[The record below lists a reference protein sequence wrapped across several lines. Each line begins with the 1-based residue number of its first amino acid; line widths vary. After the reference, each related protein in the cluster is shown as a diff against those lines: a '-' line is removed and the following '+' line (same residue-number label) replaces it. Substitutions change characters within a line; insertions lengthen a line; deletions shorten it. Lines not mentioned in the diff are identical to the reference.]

1 MIRSG
6 GELMLDYNLEQR
18 GEASLYEYVYQQ
30 IRDDIVAGRI
40 AAGEH
45 LPSKRAFAS
54 HLGISVITI
63 ENAYS
68 QLLAEGYIC
77 SKPRRGYYACELPE
91 APVLASAAEDADRDS
106 APAGLNAHDTG
117 GQPEQFAP
125 LSPSALEAARLW
137 QSALRATL
145 TSEDEREIFSPAPA
159 QGTARLRRAIAHHL
173 RGTRGMN
180 VNPDNIVIGAG
191 AQLLDTML
199 VQLLGTDKVY
209 AVEDPGYLRL
219 TRIYQAMGCEV
230 RHIAL
235 DGEGVDLGALQNAGT
250 DVLHLM
256 PSHQYPTGLVTSIAR
271 RYALLSWAAEQ
282 LGRYLIEDDFDCEF
296 RLAGKPIPALAS
308 IDAAQSVIYTNTF
321 SKSLSS
327 ALRLAYM
334 VLPDELMERFRRE
347 LGFYASSVSSVDQVA
362 LARLLESGDYERHV
376 NRVRVRAREARDG
389 LAAIV
394 RKAFPAGEVSI
405 EHADAGLYCTV
416 VAECEAGESSFTRA
430 LMHSSIPFIDISD
443 CFWCTDGASVPENS
457 TQILVQ
463 YDDLSPKVFNTLELQ
478 LTGGGALQPK

>member
-1 MIRSG
+1 
-6 GELMLDYNLEQR
+6 MLDYNLEQR
-18 GEASLYEYVYQQ
+18 GESSLYEYVYQQ

-91 APVLASAAEDADRDS
+91 APVLATAAEDADRDT
-106 APAGLNAHDTG
+106 APASLGVHDSY

-125 LSPSALEAARLW
+125 LSPSALEAAHLW

-159 QGTARLRRAIAHHL
+159 QGTARLRLAIAHHL

-199 VQLLGTDKVY
+199 VQLLGADKIY

-219 TRIYQAMGCEV
+219 TRIYQAMGCKV
-230 RHIAL
+230 RHIPL
-235 DGEGVDLGALQNAGT
+235 DGEGVNLGELLDAGA

-271 RYALLSWAAEQ
+271 RYALLSWAAERP
-282 LGRYLIEDDFDCEF
+282 GRYLIEDDFDCEF

-389 LAAIV
+389 LVALV

-405 EHADAGLYCTV
+405 EHADAGLYCVLAPASDKVGDGLIRAITDV
-416 VAECEAGESSFTRA
+416 GIPYVNIDDCLWANDQTTIQRTTRR
-430 LMHSSIPFIDISD
+430 
-443 CFWCTDGASVPENS
+443 V
-457 TQILVQ
+457 LVQ
-463 YDDLSPKVFNTLELQ
+463 YDDLSPQTLD
-478 LTGGGALQPK
+478 ALQNQLQ

>member
-1 MIRSG
+1 
-6 GELMLDYNLEQR
+6 MLDYNLEQR
-18 GEASLYEYVYQQ
+18 GGASLYEYVYQQ

-106 APAGLNAHDTG
+106 APAGLNAHDAG
-117 GQPEQFAP
+117 GQSEQFAL

-199 VQLLGTDKVY
+199 AQLLGTDKIY

-219 TRIYQAMGCEV
+219 TRIYQAMGCKV
-230 RHIAL
+230 RHIPL
-235 DGEGVDLGALQNAGT
+235 DGEGVNLGELLDAGA

-271 RYALLSWAAEQ
+271 RYALLSWAAERQ
-282 LGRYLIEDDFDCEF
+282 GRYLIEDDFDCEF

-463 YDDLSPKVFNTLELQ
+463 YDDLSPKVLNTLELQ
-478 LTGGGALQPK
+478 LTGALCNLSE

>member
-1 MIRSG
+1 
-6 GELMLDYNLEQR
+6 MLDYNLEQR

-68 QLLAEGYIC
+68 QLVAEGYIC
-77 SKPRRGYYACELPE
+77 SKPRRGYYACELPD
-91 APVLASAAEDADRDS
+91 APVLASAAEDADRDT
-106 APAGLNAHDTG
+106 APASFGVHDSY

-145 TSEDEREIFSPAPA
+145 TSEDEREIFSPAPT
-159 QGTARLRRAIAHHL
+159 QGTARLRCAIAHHL

-199 VQLLGTDKVY
+199 VQLLGADKTY

-230 RHIAL
+230 RHIPL
-235 DGEGVDLGALQNAGT
+235 DGEGVNLGELLDAGA

-271 RYALLSWAAEQ
+271 RYALLSWAAERP
-282 LGRYLIEDDFDCEF
+282 GRYLIEDDFDCEF

-389 LAAIV
+389 LVALV

-405 EHADAGLYCTV
+405 EHADAGLYCVLAPASDKVGDGLIRAIADVGIPYVNIDDCLWANDQTTIQRT
-416 VAECEAGESSFTRA
+416 TRRV
-430 LMHSSIPFIDISD
+430 LI
-443 CFWCTDGASVPENS
+443 
-457 TQILVQ
+457 Q
-463 YDDLSPKVFNTLELQ
+463 YDDLSPQVLD
-478 LTGGGALQPK
+478 ALQKQLQ

>member
-1 MIRSG
+1 
-6 GELMLDYNLEQR
+6 MLDYNLEQR

-68 QLLAEGYIC
+68 QLVAEGYIC
-77 SKPRRGYYACELPE
+77 SKPRRGYYACELPD
-91 APVLASAAEDADRDS
+91 APVLASAAEDADRDT
-106 APAGLNAHDTG
+106 APASFGVHDSY

-145 TSEDEREIFSPAPA
+145 TSEDEGEIFSPAPA
-159 QGTARLRRAIAHHL
+159 QGTARLRCAIAHHL

-199 VQLLGTDKVY
+199 VQLLGADKTY

-230 RHIAL
+230 RHIPL
-235 DGEGVDLGALQNAGT
+235 DGEGVNLGELLDAGA

-271 RYALLSWAAEQ
+271 RYALLSWAAERP
-282 LGRYLIEDDFDCEF
+282 GRYLIEDDFDCEF

-376 NRVRVRAREARDG
+376 SRVRVRAREARDG
-389 LAAIV
+389 LVALV

-405 EHADAGLYCTV
+405 EHADAGLYCVLAPASDKVGDGLIRAIADVGIPYVNIDDCLWANDQTTIQRT
-416 VAECEAGESSFTRA
+416 TRRV
-430 LMHSSIPFIDISD
+430 LI
-443 CFWCTDGASVPENS
+443 
-457 TQILVQ
+457 Q
-463 YDDLSPKVFNTLELQ
+463 YDDLSPQVLD
-478 LTGGGALQPK
+478 ALQKQLQ

>member
-1 MIRSG
+1 
-6 GELMLDYNLEQR
+6 MLDYNLEQR
-18 GEASLYEYVYQQ
+18 GDASLYEYVYQQ

-91 APVLASAAEDADRDS
+91 APALATAEIELDRDS
-106 APAGLNAHDTG
+106 APAGLNAHDAG
-117 GQPEQFAP
+117 EQPEQFAS

-159 QGTARLRRAIAHHL
+159 QGTARLRCAIAHHL
-173 RGTRGMN
+173 RGTRGMS

-199 VQLLGTDKVY
+199 VQLLGTDKIY

-219 TRIYQAMGCEV
+219 TRIYQAMGCKV
-230 RHIAL
+230 RHIPL
-235 DGEGVDLGALQNAGT
+235 DGEGVNLGELLDAGA

-271 RYALLSWAAEQ
+271 RYALLSWAAERPD
-282 LGRYLIEDDFDCEF
+282 RYLIEDDFDCEF

-347 LGFYASSVSSVDQVA
+347 LGFYASSVGSVDQVA

-389 LAAIV
+389 LTALV

-416 VAECEAGESSFTRA
+416 VAECEAGESSFARA
-430 LMHSSIPFIDISD
+430 LTHSSIPFVDISD
-443 CFWCTDGASVPENS
+443 CFWCADGASVPENS

-463 YDDLSPKVFNTLELQ
+463 YDDLSPKVLNTLELQ
-478 LTGGGALQPK
+478 LTGALCNLSE

>member
-1 MIRSG
+1 
-6 GELMLDYNLEQR
+6 MLDYNLEQR
-18 GEASLYEYVYQQ
+18 GGASLYEYVYQQ

-91 APVLASAAEDADRDS
+91 APVLASAAEDADRDA
-106 APAGLNAHDTG
+106 APASFGVYDSY
-117 GQPEQFAP
+117 GQPEQFAA

-145 TSEDEREIFSPAPA
+145 TTEDEREIFSPAPA

-173 RGTRGMN
+173 RGTRGMS

-199 VQLLGTDKVY
+199 VQLLGADKIY

-219 TRIYQAMGCEV
+219 TRIYQAMGCKV
-230 RHIAL
+230 RHIPL
-235 DGEGVDLGALQNAGT
+235 DGEGVDLGELLDAGA

-282 LGRYLIEDDFDCEF
+282 PGRYLIEDDFDCEF

-394 RKAFPAGEVSI
+394 RKTFPAGEVSI

-416 VAECEAGESSFTRA
+416 VTECEAGESSFTRA

-443 CFWCTDGASVPENS
+443 CFWCTDGASVPEIS

-463 YDDLSPKVFNTLELQ
+463 YDDLSPKVLNTLELQ
-478 LTGGGALQPK
+478 LTGRSAT

>member
-1 MIRSG
+1 
-6 GELMLDYNLEQR
+6 MLDYNLEQR

-77 SKPRRGYYACELPE
+77 SKPRRGYYACELPD
-91 APVLASAAEDADRDS
+91 APVLASAAEDADRDT
-106 APAGLNAHDTG
+106 APASFGVHDSY

-159 QGTARLRRAIAHHL
+159 QGTARLRCAIAHHL

-199 VQLLGTDKVY
+199 VQLLGADKTY

-219 TRIYQAMGCEV
+219 THIYQAMGCEV
-230 RHIAL
+230 RHIPL
-235 DGEGVDLGALQNAGT
+235 DGEGVSLSDLLNTGA

-271 RYALLSWAAEQ
+271 RYALLSWAVERT
-282 LGRYLIEDDFDCEF
+282 GRYLIEDDFDCEF

-389 LAAIV
+389 LTTLL
-394 RKAFPAGEVSI
+394 RETFPAGEVSM
-405 EHADAGLYCTV
+405 EHADAGLYCVLAPASEKVGDGLIRSIADVGIPYVSTDDCLW
-416 VAECEAGESSFTRA
+416 ANDRMTNRPTTRRV
-430 LMHSSIPFIDISD
+430 LI
-443 CFWCTDGASVPENS
+443 
-457 TQILVQ
+457 Q
-463 YDDLSPKVFNTLELQ
+463 YDDLNPQVLD
-478 LTGGGALQPK
+478 ALQKQLQ

>member
-1 MIRSG
+1 
-6 GELMLDYNLEQR
+6 MLDYNLEQR
-18 GEASLYEYVYQQ
+18 GGSSLYEYVYQQ

-45 LPSKRAFAS
+45 LPSKRALAS

-91 APVLASAAEDADRDS
+91 APVLASAAQDADRDS
-106 APAGLNAHDTG
+106 AVAGLNAHDAG
-117 GQPEQFAP
+117 EQPEQFAA

-145 TSEDEREIFSPAPA
+145 TTEDEREIFSPAPV

-199 VQLLGTDKVY
+199 VQLLGTDKIY

-219 TRIYQAMGCEV
+219 TRIYQAMGCKV
-230 RHIAL
+230 RHIPL
-235 DGEGVDLGALQNAGT
+235 DGEGVNLGELLDAGA

-282 LGRYLIEDDFDCEF
+282 PGRYLIEDDFDCEF

-389 LAAIV
+389 LVAIV

-405 EHADAGLYCTV
+405 EHADAGLCCTV
-416 VAECEAGESSFTRA
+416 VAECEAGGSSFARA
-430 LMHSSIPFIDISD
+430 LMRSSIPFIDISD

-457 TQILVQ
+457 AQILVQ
-463 YDDLSPKVFNTLELQ
+463 YDDLSPKVLNTLELQ
-478 LTGGGALQPK
+478 LTGALCNLSE

>member
-1 MIRSG
+1 
-6 GELMLDYNLEQR
+6 MLDYNLEQR

-40 AAGEH
+40 AAWEH

-77 SKPRRGYYACELPE
+77 SKPRRGYYVCELPE
-91 APVLASAAEDADRDS
+91 APVLASAETEFDRDS
-106 APAGLNAHDTG
+106 AAARSNAHDAG
-117 GQPEQFAP
+117 EQPEQFAP

-159 QGTARLRRAIAHHL
+159 QGTARLRCAIAHHL

-199 VQLLGTDKVY
+199 VQLLGADKTY

-219 TRIYQAMGCEV
+219 TRIYQAMGCKV
-230 RHIAL
+230 RHIPL
-235 DGEGVDLGALQNAGT
+235 DGEGVNLGELLDAGA

-282 LGRYLIEDDFDCEF
+282 PGRYLIEDDFDCEF

-394 RKAFPAGEVSI
+394 RKAFSAGEVTI
-405 EHADAGLYCTV
+405 EHADAGLYCV
-416 VAECEAGESSFTRA
+416 LAPASDKVGDGLIRAIANINIPYVNIDDCLWAG
-430 LMHSSIPFIDISD
+430 
-443 CFWCTDGASVPENS
+443 DGAM
-457 TQILVQ
+457 TQRTTHRVLIQ
-463 YDDLSPKVFNTLELQ
+463 YDDLGPQVLD
-478 LTGGGALQPK
+478 ALQKQLQ

>member
-1 MIRSG
+1 
-6 GELMLDYNLEQR
+6 MLDYNLEQR
-18 GEASLYEYVYQQ
+18 GGASLYEYVYQQ

-91 APVLASAAEDADRDS
+91 APVLASVETELDRDS
-106 APAGLNAHDTG
+106 APAGLNAHDAD
-117 GQPEQFAP
+117 GQPEQFAA

-145 TSEDEREIFSPAPA
+145 TTEDEREIFSPAPA

-199 VQLLGTDKVY
+199 VQLLGADKVY

-219 TRIYQAMGCEV
+219 TRIYQAMGCMV
-230 RHIAL
+230 RHIPL
-235 DGEGVDLGALQNAGT
+235 DGEGVNLGELLDAGA

-282 LGRYLIEDDFDCEF
+282 PGRYLIEDDFDCEF

-389 LAAIV
+389 LASLV

-416 VAECEAGESSFTRA
+416 VAERRAGGSFFVRA
-430 LMHSSIPFIDISD
+430 LTRSSIPFVDISD
-443 CFWCTDGASVPENS
+443 CYWCADGTSVPENS
-457 TQILVQ
+457 SQILVQ
-463 YDDLSPKVFNTLELQ
+463 YDDLSPKVLTTLELQ
-478 LTGGGALQPK
+478 LMGALCKLSE

>member
-1 MIRSG
+1 
-6 GELMLDYNLEQR
+6 MLDYNLEQR

-77 SKPRRGYYACELPE
+77 SKPRRGYYACELPD
-91 APVLASAAEDADRDS
+91 APVLPLAETELDRDS
-106 APAGLNAHDTG
+106 APAGLNAHDVDG
-117 GQPEQFAP
+117 RVEQFDA
-125 LSPSALEAARLW
+125 LSPSTLEAARLW

-145 TSEDEREIFSPAPA
+145 ASEDEREIFSPAPA

-180 VNPDNIVIGAG
+180 VDPNNIVIGAG

-199 VQLLGTDKVY
+199 VQLLGADKVY

-219 TRIYQAMGCEV
+219 TRIYQAMGCKV
-230 RHIAL
+230 RHIPL
-235 DGEGVDLGALQNAGT
+235 DGEGVDLSALQKTGT

-282 LGRYLIEDDFDCEF
+282 PGRYLIEDDFEF

-334 VLPDELMERFRRE
+334 VLPDELMERFRHN

-376 NRVRVRAREARDG
+376 NRVRVRTREARDG
-389 LAAIV
+389 LTSLV

-416 VAECEAGESSFTRA
+416 AAERGAGGSSFVRA
-430 LMHSSIPFIDISD
+430 LTRSGIPFVDISD
-443 CFWCTDGASVPENS
+443 CYWCADGASVPENS
-457 TQILVQ
+457 SQILVQ
-463 YDDLSPKVFNTLELQ
+463 YDDLSPKVLTTLELQ
-478 LTGGGALQPK
+478 LMGGSLQPK

>member
-1 MIRSG
+1 
-6 GELMLDYNLEQR
+6 MLDYNLEQR
-18 GEASLYEYVYQQ
+18 GGASLYEYVYQQ

-40 AAGEH
+40 VAGEH

-91 APVLASAAEDADRDS
+91 APVLASAAEDADRDA
-106 APAGLNAHDTG
+106 APASFGVYDSS
-117 GQPEQFAP
+117 GQSEQFAA

-173 RGTRGMN
+173 RGTRGMS

-199 VQLLGTDKVY
+199 VQLLGADKIY

-219 TRIYQAMGCEV
+219 TRIYQAMGCKV
-230 RHIAL
+230 RHIPL
-235 DGEGVDLGALQNAGT
+235 DGEGVNLGELLDAGA

-271 RYALLSWAAEQ
+271 RYALLSWAAERQ
-282 LGRYLIEDDFDCEF
+282 GRYLIEDDFDCEF

-394 RKAFPAGEVSI
+394 RKTFPAGEVSI

-416 VAECEAGESSFTRA
+416 VVECEAGESSFTRA

-463 YDDLSPKVFNTLELQ
+463 YDDLSPKVLNTLELQ
-478 LTGGGALQPK
+478 LTGALCNLSE

>member
-1 MIRSG
+1 
-6 GELMLDYNLEQR
+6 MLDYNLEQR

-63 ENAYS
+63 ENAYG

-77 SKPRRGYYACELPE
+77 SKPRRGYYACALPE
-91 APVLASAAEDADRDS
+91 APVLALAAEDADRDA
-106 APAGLNAHDTG
+106 APASFGVHDSY

-125 LSPSALEAARLW
+125 LSPSALEAAHLW

-159 QGTARLRRAIAHHL
+159 QGTARLRCAIAHHL

-191 AQLLDTML
+191 AQLLDTIL
-199 VQLLGTDKVY
+199 VQLLGADKTY

-230 RHIAL
+230 RHVPL
-235 DGEGVDLGALQNAGT
+235 DGEGVNLGELLDAGA

-271 RYALLSWAAEQ
+271 RYALLSWAAERP
-282 LGRYLIEDDFDCEF
+282 GRYLIEDDFDCEF

-389 LAAIV
+389 LVALV

-405 EHADAGLYCTV
+405 GHADAGLYCVLAPASDKVGDGLIRAITDV
-416 VAECEAGESSFTRA
+416 GIPYVNIDDCLWANDQTTIQRTTRR
-430 LMHSSIPFIDISD
+430 
-443 CFWCTDGASVPENS
+443 V
-457 TQILVQ
+457 LVQ
-463 YDDLSPKVFNTLELQ
+463 YDDLSPQVLD
-478 LTGGGALQPK
+478 ALQKQLQ

>member
-1 MIRSG
+1 
-6 GELMLDYNLEQR
+6 MLDYNLEQR

-91 APVLASAAEDADRDS
+91 APVLALAAEDADRDA
-106 APAGLNAHDTG
+106 APASFGVHDSY

-125 LSPSALEAARLW
+125 LSPSALEAAHLW

-159 QGTARLRRAIAHHL
+159 QGTARLRCAIAHHL
-173 RGTRGMN
+173 RGTRDMN

-191 AQLLDTML
+191 AQLLDTIL
-199 VQLLGTDKVY
+199 VQLLGADKTY

-230 RHIAL
+230 RHVPL
-235 DGEGVDLGALQNAGT
+235 DGEGVNLGELLDAGA

-271 RYALLSWAAEQ
+271 RYALLSWAAERP
-282 LGRYLIEDDFDCEF
+282 GRYLIEDDFDCEF

-389 LAAIV
+389 LVALV

-405 EHADAGLYCTV
+405 GHADAGLYCVLAPASDKVGDGLIRAITDV
-416 VAECEAGESSFTRA
+416 GIPYVNIDDCLWANDQTTIQRTTRR
-430 LMHSSIPFIDISD
+430 
-443 CFWCTDGASVPENS
+443 V
-457 TQILVQ
+457 LVQ
-463 YDDLSPKVFNTLELQ
+463 YDDLSPQVLD
-478 LTGGGALQPK
+478 ALQKQLQ

>member
-1 MIRSG
+1 
-6 GELMLDYNLEQR
+6 MLDYNLEKR

-77 SKPRRGYYACELPE
+77 SMPRRGYYACELPY
-91 APVLASAAEDADRDS
+91 APVLPLATGNIDRDAVS
-106 APAGLNAHDTG
+106 VGHSAHDVN
-117 GQPEQFAP
+117 GQVERFDA

-145 TSEDEREIFSPAPA
+145 ASEDEREIFSPAPA
-159 QGTARLRRAIAHHL
+159 QGTARLRRAIACHL

-180 VNPDNIVIGAG
+180 VDPNNIVIGAG

-199 VQLLGTDKVY
+199 VQLLGADKVY

-219 TRIYQAMGCEV
+219 TRIYQAMGCQV
-230 RHIAL
+230 RHIPL
-235 DGEGVDLGALQNAGT
+235 DDEGVDLSALQKTGA

-271 RYALLSWAAEQ
+271 RYALLSWAAER
-282 LGRYLIEDDFDCEF
+282 LDRYLIEDDFDCEF

-334 VLPDELMERFRRE
+334 VLPDELMERFRRN

-362 LARLLESGDYERHV
+362 LARLLLTACAFVLARRVMAWRRLCGRHFRQGRSRLSMQTRAFTALWLRSAERAEV
-376 NRVRVRAREARDG
+376 LLRGLSRAR
-389 LAAIV
+389 
-394 RKAFPAGEVSI
+394 VSRLSI
-405 EHADAGLYCTV
+405 SVTV
-416 VAECEAGESSFTRA
+416 IGVPMAHLFLKTQAKFLSSMTA
-430 LMHSSIPFIDISD
+430 
-443 CFWCTDGASVPENS
+443 
-457 TQILVQ
+457 
-463 YDDLSPKVFNTLELQ
+463 
-478 LTGGGALQPK
+478 

>member
-1 MIRSG
+1 
-6 GELMLDYNLEQR
+6 MLDYNLDKR

-106 APAGLNAHDTG
+106 APAGLNAHDAD
-117 GQPEQFAP
+117 GQPEQFAA

-145 TSEDEREIFSPAPA
+145 TTEDEREIFSPAPA
-159 QGTARLRRAIAHHL
+159 QGTARLRCAIAHHL

-199 VQLLGTDKVY
+199 AQLLGTDKIY

-219 TRIYQAMGCEV
+219 TRIYQAMGCKV
-230 RHIAL
+230 RHIPL
-235 DGEGVDLGALQNAGT
+235 DGEGVNLGELLDAGA

-282 LGRYLIEDDFDCEF
+282 PGRYLIEDDFDCEF

-394 RKAFPAGEVSI
+394 RKAFQAGEVSI

-443 CFWCTDGASVPENS
+443 CFWCTDGASAPENS
-457 TQILVQ
+457 NQILVQ
-463 YDDLSPKVFNTLELQ
+463 YDDLSPKVLNTLELQ
-478 LTGGGALQPK
+478 LTGALCNLSE

>member
-1 MIRSG
+1 
-6 GELMLDYNLEQR
+6 MLDYNLEQR

-40 AAGEH
+40 VAGEH
-45 LPSKRAFAS
+45 LPSKRAFAR

-478 LTGGGALQPK
+478 LTGGRSAT

>member
-1 MIRSG
+1 
-6 GELMLDYNLEQR
+6 MLDYNLEQR

-68 QLLAEGYIC
+68 QLVAEGYIC
-77 SKPRRGYYACELPE
+77 SKPRRGYYACELPD
-91 APVLASAAEDADRDS
+91 APVLASAAEDADRDT
-106 APAGLNAHDTG
+106 APASFGVHDSY

-159 QGTARLRRAIAHHL
+159 QGTARLRCAIAHHL

-199 VQLLGTDKVY
+199 VQLLGADKTY

-230 RHIAL
+230 RHIPL
-235 DGEGVDLGALQNAGT
+235 DGEGVNLGELLDAGA

-271 RYALLSWAAEQ
+271 RYALLSWAAERP
-282 LGRYLIEDDFDCEF
+282 GRYLIEDDFDCEF

-334 VLPDELMERFRRE
+334 VLPDELLERFRRE

-389 LAAIV
+389 LVALV

-405 EHADAGLYCTV
+405 EHADAGLYCVLAPASDKVGDGLIRAIADVGIPYVNIDDCLWANDQTTIQRT
-416 VAECEAGESSFTRA
+416 TRRV
-430 LMHSSIPFIDISD
+430 LI
-443 CFWCTDGASVPENS
+443 
-457 TQILVQ
+457 Q
-463 YDDLSPKVFNTLELQ
+463 YDDLSPQVLD
-478 LTGGGALQPK
+478 ALQKQLQ

>member
-1 MIRSG
+1 
-6 GELMLDYNLEQR
+6 MLDYNLEQR
-18 GEASLYEYVYQQ
+18 GESSLYEYVYQQ

-45 LPSKRAFAS
+45 LPSKRAFSS

-91 APVLASAAEDADRDS
+91 APVLASAETELDRDS
-106 APAGLNAHDTG
+106 AAAGSNAHDAG
-117 GQPEQFAP
+117 EQPEQFAS

-159 QGTARLRRAIAHHL
+159 QGTARLRLAIAHHL

-199 VQLLGTDKVY
+199 VQLLGADKIY

-219 TRIYQAMGCEV
+219 TRIYQAMGCKV
-230 RHIAL
+230 RHIPL
-235 DGEGVDLGALQNAGT
+235 DGEGVNLGELLDAGA

-271 RYALLSWAAEQ
+271 RYALLSWAAERP
-282 LGRYLIEDDFDCEF
+282 GRYLIEDDFDCEF

-376 NRVRVRAREARDG
+376 NRARVRAREARDG
-389 LAAIV
+389 LVALV

-405 EHADAGLYCTV
+405 EHADAGLYCVLAPASDKVGDGLIRAITDV
-416 VAECEAGESSFTRA
+416 GIPYVNIDDCLWANDQTTIQRTTRRV
-430 LMHSSIPFIDISD
+430 LI
-443 CFWCTDGASVPENS
+443 
-457 TQILVQ
+457 Q
-463 YDDLSPKVFNTLELQ
+463 YDDLSPQVLD
-478 LTGGGALQPK
+478 ALQKQLQ

>member
-1 MIRSG
+1 
-6 GELMLDYNLEQR
+6 MLDYNLEQR

-91 APVLASAAEDADRDS
+91 APVLATAAEDADRDT
-106 APAGLNAHDTG
+106 APASLGVHDSY

-159 QGTARLRRAIAHHL
+159 QGTARLRLAIAHHL

-199 VQLLGTDKVY
+199 VQLLGADKIY

-219 TRIYQAMGCEV
+219 TRIYQAMGCKV
-230 RHIAL
+230 RHIPL
-235 DGEGVDLGALQNAGT
+235 DGEGVNLGELLDAGA

-271 RYALLSWAAEQ
+271 RYALLSWAAERP
-282 LGRYLIEDDFDCEF
+282 GRYLIEDDFDCEF

-389 LAAIV
+389 LVAIV

-405 EHADAGLYCTV
+405 EHADAGLYCVLTPASDKV
-416 VAECEAGESSFTRA
+416 GDGLIRAIADVGIPYVNIDDCLWANDQTTTRRV
-430 LMHSSIPFIDISD
+430 LI
-443 CFWCTDGASVPENS
+443 
-457 TQILVQ
+457 Q
-463 YDDLSPKVFNTLELQ
+463 YDDLSPQVLDVLQ
-478 LTGGGALQPK
+478 KQLQ

>member
-1 MIRSG
+1 
-6 GELMLDYNLEQR
+6 MLDYNLENR

-77 SKPRRGYYACELPE
+77 SMPRRGYYACELPD
-91 APVLASAAEDADRDS
+91 APVLAFAAGDIDRDAVPVGPS
-106 APAGLNAHDTG
+106 AHDAM
-117 GQPEQFAP
+117 GQAERFDA

-180 VNPDNIVIGAG
+180 VDPDNIVIGAG

-199 VQLLGTDKVY
+199 VQLLGADKVY

-230 RHIAL
+230 RHIPL
-235 DGEGVDLGALQNAGT
+235 DAEGVDLSALQKTGT

-271 RYALLSWAAEQ
+271 RYALLSWAAERP
-282 LGRYLIEDDFDCEF
+282 GRYLIEDDFDCEF

-334 VLPDELMERFRRE
+334 VLPDELMERFGRD

-389 LAAIV
+389 LAALV

-405 EHADAGLYCTV
+405 EHAGAGLYCTV
-416 VAECEAGESSFTRA
+416 ALAEDKAGESFAKALADARISYVNIADCLWTADRA
-430 LMHSSIPFIDISD
+430 
-443 CFWCTDGASVPENS
+443 S
-457 TQILVQ
+457 TKNAPSRVLIQ
-463 YDDLSPKVFNTLELQ
+463 YDDLSPQSLSVLQ
-478 LTGGGALQPK
+478 EQLQ

>member
-1 MIRSG
+1 
-6 GELMLDYNLEQR
+6 MLDYNLEQR

-45 LPSKRAFAS
+45 LPSKRAFAR

-282 LGRYLIEDDFDCEF
+282 PGRYLIEDDFDCEF

-478 LTGGGALQPK
+478 LTGGALQPK

>member
-1 MIRSG
+1 
-6 GELMLDYNLEQR
+6 MLDYNLEQR
-18 GEASLYEYVYQQ
+18 GESSLYEYVYQQ

-91 APVLASAAEDADRDS
+91 APVLATAAEDADRDT
-106 APAGLNAHDTG
+106 APASLGVHDSY

-159 QGTARLRRAIAHHL
+159 QGTARLRLAIAHHL

-199 VQLLGTDKVY
+199 VQLLGADKIY

-219 TRIYQAMGCEV
+219 TRIYQAMGCKV
-230 RHIAL
+230 RHIPL
-235 DGEGVDLGALQNAGT
+235 DGEGVNLGELLDAGA

-271 RYALLSWAAEQ
+271 RYALLSWAAERP
-282 LGRYLIEDDFDCEF
+282 GRYLIEDDFDCEF

-334 VLPDELMERFRRE
+334 VLPNELMERFRRE

-389 LAAIV
+389 LAALV

-416 VAECEAGESSFTRA
+416 VAECEAGGSSFVRA
-430 LMHSSIPFIDISD
+430 LTRSSIPFVDIND
-443 CFWCTDGASVPENS
+443 CYWCADGASVPENS

-463 YDDLSPKVFNTLELQ
+463 YDDLSPKVLNTLELQ
-478 LTGGGALQPK
+478 LTGAFCNLSE

>member
-1 MIRSG
+1 
-6 GELMLDYNLEQR
+6 MLDYNLEQR

-40 AAGEH
+40 VAGEH
-45 LPSKRAFAS
+45 LPSKRAFAR

-478 LTGGGALQPK
+478 LTGALCNLSE

>member
-1 MIRSG
+1 
-6 GELMLDYNLEQR
+6 MLDYNLEQR

-68 QLLAEGYIC
+68 QLVAEGYIC
-77 SKPRRGYYACELPE
+77 SKPRRGYYACELPD
-91 APVLASAAEDADRDS
+91 APVLASAAEDADRDTV
-106 APAGLNAHDTG
+106 PASFGVHDSY

-159 QGTARLRRAIAHHL
+159 QGTARLRCAIAHHL

-199 VQLLGTDKVY
+199 VQLLGADKTY

-230 RHIAL
+230 RHIPL
-235 DGEGVDLGALQNAGT
+235 DGEGVNLGELLDAGA

-271 RYALLSWAAEQ
+271 RYALLSWAAERP
-282 LGRYLIEDDFDCEF
+282 GRYLIEDDFDCEF

-389 LAAIV
+389 LVALV

-405 EHADAGLYCTV
+405 EHADAGLYCVLAPASDKVGDGLIRAIADVGIPYVNIDDCLWANDQTTIQRT
-416 VAECEAGESSFTRA
+416 TRRV
-430 LMHSSIPFIDISD
+430 LI
-443 CFWCTDGASVPENS
+443 
-457 TQILVQ
+457 Q
-463 YDDLSPKVFNTLELQ
+463 YDDLSPQVLD
-478 LTGGGALQPK
+478 ALQKQLQ

>member
-1 MIRSG
+1 
-6 GELMLDYNLEQR
+6 MLDYNLEQR

-40 AAGEH
+40 EAGEH

-91 APVLASAAEDADRDS
+91 APALATAETELDRDS
-106 APAGLNAHDTG
+106 AAAGSNAHDAD

-159 QGTARLRRAIAHHL
+159 QGTMRLRCAIAHHL

-199 VQLLGTDKVY
+199 VQLLGADKTY

-219 TRIYQAMGCEV
+219 TRIYQAMGCKV
-230 RHIAL
+230 RHIPL
-235 DGEGVDLGALQNAGT
+235 DGEGVNLGELLDAGA

-271 RYALLSWAAEQ
+271 RYALLSWAAERP
-282 LGRYLIEDDFDCEF
+282 GRYLIEDDFDCEF

-334 VLPDELMERFRRE
+334 VLPDELMERFGRK

-389 LAAIV
+389 LETLV
-394 RKAFPAGEVSI
+394 REAFPAGEVSI

-416 VAECEAGESSFTRA
+416 VAEREAGESSFARA
-430 LMHSSIPFIDISD
+430 LMHSGIPFIDISD
-443 CFWCTDGASVPENS
+443 CFWCADGASVPENS

-463 YDDLSPKVFNTLELQ
+463 YDDLSPKVLNALELR
-478 LTGGGALQPK
+478 LMGALCNLSE